1 MPVLLL
7 GALASLFSLAAVVPQ
22 VRLALRTRDVEGV
35 SWATAVLSLATF
47 TLWVVYGFAVAD
59 GVQVVN
65 NVTALVLLGALAF
78 AVVRAGG
85 AGRAA
90 WAAPVAVLL
99 SAALAVVTVDVF
111 NSFVLAM
118 TATVISSV
126 RMLPQTRLAL
136 TGVPLTGLDPVGAAL
151 AWLGMLLWSSYGVLV
166 GDLGVLLCSV
176 IALAMQTAIVRAR
189 LFPAPSPAADAYGLA
204 A

>member
-22 VRLALRTRDVEGV
+22 VRRALRTRDVEGV

-65 NVTALVLLGALAF
+65 NVTALVLLGALAL

-85 AGRAA
+85 AGGMA
-90 WAAPVAVLL
+90 WAAPVSVLL
-99 SAALAVVTVDVF
+99 SAALAVVTADVF

-118 TATVISSV
+118 TATVVSSV
-126 RMLPQTRLAL
+126 RMVPQTRLAL
-136 TGVPLTGLDPVGAAL
+136 SGVPLTGLDPVGAAL
-151 AWLGMLLWSSYGVLV
+151 AWMGMLLWSTYGVLA

-189 LFPAPSPAADAYGLA
+189 LFQTPSPAADEYGLA